1 MVWTE
6 WTDSILDERAEN
18 CLMSG
23 GDAQRVIVVGAGN
36 AALVSALAAHES
48 GADVIVLEAA
58 GYEERGGNS
67 RFSGAIF
74 RFAHDGIDS
83 IMPLLTESARAEVE
97 RAQVAA
103 YPRED
108 YLADC
113 LAMSAGRAD
122 PELTELFVDR
132 SYDTVRWMRDV
143 GVQFEL
149 TTEKF
154 IDAAVIAS
162 GEKFTLTPGGAM
174 RAIEE
179 GVGLVQNLLDAAE
192 TAGIEV
198 RYNAPVHKL
207 LTSGSSVLGVQVRR
221 KDSFEDIEG
230 VVVLAC
236 GGFEANPEAR
246 MRYLGPGW
254 DLVKVRGT
262 RFNLGNVLFETLAAG
277 AAPSGHWGGCHASPQ
292 DLHAPA
298 TGDLA
303 LTDKMSRYSY
313 PYGVLVNMLG
323 ERFVDEGE
331 EQYLKTY
338 AKTGAAI
345 NAQPQARAVQIFDQK
360 TLHLLEPRYD
370 TGTPV
375 TADTVAELADL
386 VGIDAEALERTIDEF
401 NAATP
406 EGEFDPFS
414 KDGLTTGGQVVPSK
428 SNWALPIDK
437 PPFVA
442 YEVACGITFTYG
454 GLKVDTE
461 SRVLDQVGVPMPG
474 LYATGEIAGGF
485 FYHNYAGGS
494 GLMRGAVC
502 GRIAGTNA
510 AQDAAGRA

>member
-1 MVWTE
+1 MANE
-6 WTDSILDERAEN
+6 
-18 CLMSG
+18 
-23 GDAQRVIVVGAGN
+23 DAQRVIVVGAGN
-36 AALVSALAAHES
+36 AALVSALAAHQA

-74 RFAHDGIDS
+74 RFAHDGLES
-83 IMPLLTESARAEVE
+83 ILPLLTEAARGEAD
-97 RAQVAA
+97 RAQVAP
-103 YPRED
+103 YPTED

-113 LAMSAGRAD
+113 LAMSSGRAD
-122 PELTELFVDR
+122 PDLTRLLVEH
-132 SYDTVRWMRDV
+132 SYETVRWLRDA
-143 GVQFEL
+143 GVKFEL

-154 IDAAVIAS
+154 IDAEVLAS
-162 GEKFTLTPGGAM
+162 GEKFTLTPGGAL
-174 RAIEE
+174 RAVDE
-179 GVGLVQNLLDAAE
+179 GVGLVQNLFDAVEA
-192 TAGIEV
+192 AGIEV
-198 RYNAPVHKL
+198 RYDAPVHRL
-207 LTSGSSVLGVQVRR
+207 ITSGSTVVGVQVRHGDFDEEIR
-221 KDSFEDIEG
+221 G

-246 MRYLGPGW
+246 MRYLGAGW

-262 RFNLGNVLFETLAAG
+262 RFNMGNVLFETLDAG
-277 AAPSGHWGGCHASPQ
+277 AAPAGHWGGCHASPQ
-292 DLHAPA
+292 DFHAPP

-303 LTDKMSRYSY
+303 LTDKMCRYSY
-313 PYGVLVNMLG
+313 PYGILVNVHG
-323 ERFVDEGE
+323 ERFIDEGE

-360 TLHLLEPRYD
+360 TLHLLEPRYS
-370 TGTPV
+370 TGTPIS
-375 TADTVAELADL
+375 ADTIAELATL
-386 VGIDAEALERTIDEF
+386 VGIDPAALERTVEEF

-406 EGEFDPFS
+406 AGEFDPFM
-414 KDGLTTGGQVVPSK
+414 KDGLATDERVVPRK

-442 YEVACGITFTYG
+442 YEVVCGITFTYG

-461 SRVLDQVGVPMPG
+461 SRVLNRQGRPMPG

-510 AQDAAGRA
+510 ARDAAGRT

>member
-1 MVWTE
+1 M
-6 WTDSILDERAEN
+6 A
-18 CLMSG
+18 G
-23 GDAQRVIVVGAGN
+23 GSARRVIVVGAGN
-36 AALVSALAAHES
+36 AALVSALAAHEA
-48 GADVIVLEAA
+48 GADVTVLEAA
-58 GYEERGGNS
+58 SFEERGGNS

-83 IMPLLTESARAEVE
+83 IMPLLTESARAEVD
-97 RAQVAA
+97 RAQVAP

-122 PELTELFVDR
+122 PELTALFVDH
-132 SYDTVRWMRDV
+132 SYDTVRWMRDM

-162 GEKFTLTPGGAM
+162 GEKFTLTPGGAV

-179 GVGLVQNLLDAAE
+179 GVGLVENLFDAVEA
-192 TAGIEV
+192 AGIEI
-198 RYNAPVHKL
+198 RYDAPVHCL
-207 LTSGSSVLGVQVRR
+207 ITSGSSVLGVQVRH
-221 KDSFEDIEG
+221 KDSIEDIEG

-246 MRYLGPGW
+246 RRYLGEGW

-262 RFNLGNVLFETLAAG
+262 RFNLGNMLFETLAAG
-277 AAPSGHWGGCHASPQ
+277 AAPAGHWGGCHASPQ

-298 TGDLA
+298 TGELA

-313 PYGVLVNMLG
+313 PYGVLVNQLG
-323 ERFVDEGE
+323 QRFVDEGE
-331 EQYLKTY
+331 DQYLKTY

-375 TADTVAELADL
+375 TADTLAELANL
-386 VGIDAEALERTIDEF
+386 VGIDPDALEQTIAEF

-406 EGEFDPFS
+406 DGEFDPFR
-414 KDGLTTGGQVVPSK
+414 KDGLATGGEITPRK

-454 GLKVDTE
+454 GLKVDAD
-461 SRVLDQVGVPMPG
+461 SRVLDLQGVPMPG
-474 LYATGEIAGGF
+474 VYATGEIAGGF
-485 FYHNYAGGS
+485 FYYNYAGGS

-502 GRIAGTNA
+502 GRIAGANA
-510 AQDAAGRA
+510 AQDAAGQA